1 MKIGIDIGGSHIG
14 IALVNEYGK
23 IIEKSE
29 ADIENMENVENFIE
43 SRIVKFVEANGEIGK
58 GVNNLSDIEMIG
70 IAAPGIP
77 RDGKIFSMCN
87 LGIKELDVSAML
99 RKHYNLPIRIRN
111 DGKCAALAE
120 KKYGSLKEY
129 DDCVFLCLGTGIG
142 AGVFLQGKL
151 LKASRAPGFEIG
163 HLVIEKDGIQCK
175 CGKKG
180 CFETYCSMKRFKDN
194 VKKLANLPDE
204 ISSIELLDY
213 LKKHQDEKKF
223 AKLIDEYIDN
233 LIIGFSNLIDI
244 FEPEAIALG
253 GSFVHFKD
261 VFFEKLQKK
270 FYNEKYAFNS
280 EFMPELKL
288 AVLGNDAGIIGAT
301 IEE

>member
-29 ADIENMENVENFIE
+29 ADIENIENVENFIE
-43 SRIVKFVEANGEIGK
+43 SRIVKFVEANRDNGK
-58 GVNNLSDIEMIG
+58 WGNNLSEIEMIG

-87 LGIKELDVSAML
+87 LGIEELDISAML